1 MSPQAR
7 TRGNQQRRKPQ
18 HKRAPAVDLWRAPAE
33 LPETQPIAVAHAPGA
48 LLHSL
53 GDPPIHDGAAAA
65 DQFSKVIVTA
75 AKMAKATILAFSAD
89 LLAPDADD

>member
-33 LPETQPIAVAHAPGA
+33 MPETQPIAVAHAPGA
-48 LLHSL
+48 LLRSL

-65 DQFSKVIVTA
+65 GYFGTVIDRA
-75 AKMAKATILAFSAD
+75 ARVAAALAFSAD
-89 LLAPDADD
+89 LVAPDADD